1 MSVIYQ
7 DNNGQMGAN
16 LCCQLRNRDHSLAS
30 TMCKHR
36 LRLLIVLDMADG
48 SDTTLTLEP
57 PAQDLV
63 SGIKGFMRDHGG
75 ATAVIEYVGR
85 RGARIVLVGG
95 DGTWGDRVA
104 PSTDVARA
112 ACEQAGVTVE
122 NSWERELIE
131 LMRPSNDLW
140 RSMSK
145 RTLAR

>member
-1 MSVIYQ
+1 
-7 DNNGQMGAN
+7 
-16 LCCQLRNRDHSLAS
+16 
-30 TMCKHR
+30 
-36 LRLLIVLDMADG
+36 MADG
-48 SDTTLTLEP
+48 SDTTVTIEHP
-57 PAQDLV
+57 NTGLV
-63 SGIKGFMRDHGG
+63 TGLKEFVGAHGG

-104 PSTDVARA
+104 PSTDVARE

-145 RTLAR
+145 RTLA